1 MISDLGR
8 GLKFSVASKYADDTK
23 NTAKIGNTD
32 DAEKFQ
38 RELDEIVYPWA
49 PRNNMCL
56 NGDKFEHHRIGD
68 NLNIEKH
75 SYTDPNGEVIG
86 EKEYIKDLG
95 VYISSDLT
103 WTKQIK
109 GETRGLTRE
118 PCIEKVCY
126 NTFGIFG
133 VGRIRPSEVVNLGNI
148 FRGN

>member
-1 MISDLGR
+1 MISDLCKD
-8 GLKFSVASKYADDTK
+8 LLVSVASKYADDTK

-56 NGDKFEHHRIGD
+56 NGDKFEHHRIGN
-68 NLNIEKH
+68 NLDIEKH
-75 SYTDPNGEVIG
+75 SYMDPNGEVIS

-103 WTKQIK
+103 WMKVK
-109 GETRGLTRE
+109 GKYCARWW
-118 PCIEKVCY
+118 
-126 NTFGIFG
+126 
-133 VGRIRPSEVVNLGNI
+133 LGQ
-148 FRGN
+148 GTGS